1 MPLGKSS
8 RTTSQGRKAFGKSP
22 TYRQDM
28 YRKKVSLNKRQVEFK
43 ASTGFSYDWLFVFA
57 FILSLLIG
65 VVYG

>member
-28 YRKKVSLNKRQVEFK
+28 SRKKQKLAQKEVQFK
-43 ASTGFSYDWLFVFA
+43 ATHGFSYDWLFVVA

-65 VVYG
+65 VMHG